1 MLKCACVFA
10 NDFRCVRC
18 RHLVIC
24 NYFGDMSMK
33 ACETMCDVCTQRDLV
48 AVNIQ
53 NLKKKK
59 FDDVNNRR
67 STGRIL
73 YRNEG
78 SDEQYEGG
86 RVGNRRDEREYRDTD
101 DDYRR
106 DDELESAKLATKL
119 VQNELKKRAA
129 V

>member
-73 YRNEG
+73 YEMKEVMNSMKVAELVIDVMNVNIEIRTMIIVEMMNSNQRN
-78 SDEQYEGG
+78 
-86 RVGNRRDEREYRDTD
+86 
-101 DDYRR
+101 
-106 DDELESAKLATKL
+106 
-119 VQNELKKRAA
+119 
-129 V
+129 